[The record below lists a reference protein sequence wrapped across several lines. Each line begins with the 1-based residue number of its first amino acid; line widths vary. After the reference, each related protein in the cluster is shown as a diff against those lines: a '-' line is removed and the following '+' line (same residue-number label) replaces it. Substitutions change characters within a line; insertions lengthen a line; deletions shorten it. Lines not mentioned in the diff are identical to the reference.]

1 MSMDV
6 PQVTIPD
13 PCGWPETAAIVS
25 AALKED
31 VGAGDLTTAAL
42 VPGSAVS
49 CAVIL
54 ARNRSVV
61 SGTGVA
67 AEVFRHVN
75 SELVC
80 RSLIKDGAVVPPGG
94 TVMTVRGPAGAIL
107 TAERTALN
115 LLQRMCGIATLTR
128 RFVDAVA
135 PLPVA
140 ILDTRKTTP
149 CLRRLEK
156 YAVLCGGGRNHRMG
170 LYDMVLIKDNHRR
183 FWSAGT
189 TFRLD
194 RAVEEAR
201 RRCPGVAVE
210 IEVETE
216 DELSNALEA
225 RPDWVLLDNM
235 PVGLMARCVSMC
247 RGICRTE
254 ASGGITLETV
264 AEVARTGVDAI
275 SIGALTHSAPAAD
288 LSLEV
293 LDNEAAPR

>member
-1 MSMDV
+1 MDV
-6 PQVTIPD
+6 SQVTIPD
-13 PCGWPETAAIVS
+13 PVAWPETAAIVRG
-25 AALKED
+25 ALQED

-42 VPGSAVS
+42 VPASAAS
-49 CAVIL
+49 GAVIL
-54 ARNRSVV
+54 ARNRCVV

-67 AEVFRHVN
+67 AEVFRQVN
-75 SELVC
+75 SALVC
-80 RSLIKDGAVVPPGG
+80 RTVVKEGAIVAPGG
-94 TVMTVRGPAGAIL
+94 VVMTVRGPAGAIL

-135 PLPVA
+135 PMPVD

-183 FWSAGT
+183 FWSGT
-189 TFRLD
+189 GALRLD

-216 DELSNALEA
+216 DELANALAA

-235 PVGLMARCVSMC
+235 PTAVMARCVTMC

-254 ASGGITLETV
+254 ASGGVTLETV
-264 AEVARTGVDAI
+264 AAIARTGVDAI
-275 SIGALTHSAPAAD
+275 SVGALTHSAPAAD
-288 LSLEV
+288 LSLEIV
-293 LDNEAAPR
+293 DDEASAG